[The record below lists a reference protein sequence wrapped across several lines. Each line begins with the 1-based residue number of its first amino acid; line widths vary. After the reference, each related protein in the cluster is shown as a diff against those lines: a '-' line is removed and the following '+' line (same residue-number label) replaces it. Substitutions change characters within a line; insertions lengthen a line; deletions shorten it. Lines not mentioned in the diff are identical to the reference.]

1 MKRHGLTLMELL
13 TVISIIATLAALLY
27 PVYLKVR
34 SRVYEVRCAD
44 QLRQIGLAIRMYA
57 QDQGDGTPYSLVYI
71 LGRPYPYYI
80 RDKEIL
86 VCPYFNALFPGVAE
100 EAHQIS
106 QKIHKEP
113 WSSYFQIIPKG
124 LDEEAKRD
132 YVPSF
137 SEVFAQRGD
146 QTPIA
151 YCNTH
156 RSGCPDTNNESY
168 RLAPSYHYFAHYC
181 SRKYPLYRPD
191 APVIVLR
198 WGGSVSFVY
207 KGGASLGTYQV
218 LMDY

>member
-1 MKRHGLTLMELL
+1 MLKTKGMERPTLWFIFWGAFTLTISATRKYWSVL
-13 TVISIIATLAALLY
+13 TSTLASLALQKK
-27 PVYLKVR
+27 PIR
-34 SRVYEVRCAD
+34 SR
-44 QLRQIGLAIRMYA
+44 
-57 QDQGDGTPYSLVYI
+57 
-71 LGRPYPYYI
+71 
-80 RDKEIL
+80 K
-86 VCPYFNALFPGVAE
+86 
-100 EAHQIS
+100 
-106 QKIHKEP
+106 KIHKEP

-124 LDEEAKRD
+124 LDVEAKRD